1 MSRDLHAQVRILRI
15 HAIVSTTLALI
26 LLASAYRSSARERFE
41 TIDVERINVVEKDGS
56 VRLVIANMARSP
68 GPIERGQPFGYAGG
82 GRAGMIFY
90 NDEGTENGGLIF
102 GGRRDSTGRYSASG
116 SLTFDQ
122 YDQDQTIALQ
132 YVDDNGRRRSGLA
145 INDYALGLSSLVVDR
160 RYKAARTIT
169 DSATRAESLRVLR
182 AYFPKERLYA
192 GRGRDGA
199 ALLSLSDPAG
209 RARLRLRVDSLGTA
223 SIEFLNESGQV
234 TRRVPE

>member
-1 MSRDLHAQVRILRI
+1 MSRDLHA
-15 HAIVSTTLALI
+15 
-26 LLASAYRSSARERFE
+26 
-41 TIDVERINVVEKDGS
+41 VEKDGS

-68 GPIERGQPFGYAGG
+68 GPIERGQPFGYPGG

-145 INDYALGLSSLVVDR
+145 INDYALGLSSLVLDR

-169 DSATRAESLRVLR
+169 DSSTRAESLRVLR

-234 TRRVPE
+234 TRRLPE